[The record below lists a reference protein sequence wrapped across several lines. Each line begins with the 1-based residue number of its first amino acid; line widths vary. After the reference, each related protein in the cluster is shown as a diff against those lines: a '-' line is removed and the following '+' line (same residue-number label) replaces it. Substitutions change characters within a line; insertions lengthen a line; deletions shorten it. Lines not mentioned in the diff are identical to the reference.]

1 MILRN
6 LDGFFFGS
14 RLREL
19 GSNAWDLSLSRA
31 AALPIRSARDL
42 RFAGEGQGELAGEGE
57 GKG

>member
-1 MILRN
+1 M
-6 LDGFFFGS
+6 GS

-19 GSNAWDLSLSRA
+19 GGNGWDLSLPRA

-42 RFAGEGQGELAGEGE
+42 RFAGEGQGKLSGGGE